1 MKLKRFDADTLNE
14 IIKYV
19 LAFVMVILIGA
30 FLVAVQGESPAIA
43 VKALFSG
50 TFGSKMAIGN
60 TLRWSIPCIMTGM
73 AAAVAFK
80 SGVINLGIEGQFYFG
95 ALAAA
100 VVGYAVELP
109 AGLHTVV
116 CILAGIAAGVLYALL
131 PALLRLL
138 LKLDEMIVTMMLN
151 YIAIL
156 LTEYITITLMG
167 ISGSF
172 IVSGACHAR
181 LTAVGEDS
189 YISRLTLEAK
199 AMKTEEQSEMIR
211 SLDKLLLVVGI
222 ALIYKYTVKGY
233 ELKQVGESIRF
244 ARVGGVKVTST
255 FISIFLLSGAISG
268 LGGSVEVLGAY
279 GKFNAG
285 FAGSLG
291 WDGVM
296 IARVAKNNP
305 FVVLLV
311 ALLWGMMKAGSLQM
325 ERMTDINRL
334 TVTLVQAIFV
344 LFITVDYAK
353 LGAGVKKL
361 VHKIKAKKSV
371 AGGKM

>member
-1 MKLKRFDADTLNE
+1 MKLKRIDADTLNE
-14 IIKYV
+14 IIKYI

-30 FLVAVQGESPAIA
+30 FLVAVQGESPATA

-95 ALAAA
+95 ALTAA

-109 AGLHTVV
+109 AGIHTLV

-151 YIAIL
+151 YIAVL
-156 LTEYITITLMG
+156 LTEYITITLMSISAVANPLSVETPKIHETAALPNLIQGTKANAG
-167 ISGSF
+167 IF
-172 IVSGACHAR
+172 I
-181 LTAVGEDS
+181 AV
-189 YISRLTLEAK
+189 
-199 AMKTEEQSEMIR
+199 
-211 SLDKLLLVVGI
+211 LVVVSI
-222 ALIYKYTVKGY
+222 ALVYKYTVKGY

-244 ARVGGVKVTST
+244 ARVGGVKVTGT
-255 FISIFLLSGAISG
+255 FISIFLLSGAIAG

-325 ERMTDINRL
+325 ERMTNINRL

-344 LFITVDYAK
+344 LFITVDYARI
-353 LGAGVKKL
+353 GEGVKKL
-361 VHKIKAKKSV
+361 VKRIRALKSTT
-371 AGGKM
+371 GGDN

>member
-1 MKLKRFDADTLNE
+1 MKLKRIDVETRYE

-19 LAFVMVILIGA
+19 LAFVMVIIIGA
-30 FLVAVQGESPAIA
+30 ILVAVQGESPKTA
-43 VKALFSG
+43 VSALISG
-50 TFGSKMAIGN
+50 TFGSTRAIGN

-80 SGVINLGIEGQFYFG
+80 SGVINLGVEGQFYFG

-100 VVGYAVELP
+100 IVGYMVQLP
-109 AGLHTVV
+109 APLHVVV
-116 CILAGIAAGVLYALL
+116 CMLAGVAAGVIYALL
-131 PALLRLL
+131 PALLRLV
-138 LKLDEMIVTMMLN
+138 LKIDEMIVTMMLN

-156 LTEYITITLMG
+156 VTEYITITLMG
-167 ISGSF
+167 IS
-172 IVSGACHAR
+172 
-181 LTAVGEDS
+181 AVANPLSVETPRIHDS
-189 YISRLTLEAK
+189 AALPILIKGTK
-199 AMKTEEQSEMIR
+199 ANAGIFVCI
-211 SLDKLLLVVGI
+211 LVVVLV
-222 ALIYKYTVKGY
+222 ALVYKYTVKGY
-233 ELKQVGESIRF
+233 ELKQVGENIRF
-244 ARVGGVKVTST
+244 ARVGGVKVNST
-255 FISIFLLSGAISG
+255 FITIFLISGAIAG

-305 FVVLLV
+305 FMVLVV
-311 ALLWGMMKAGSLQM
+311 ALLWGVMKAGSLQM
-325 ERMTDINRL
+325 ERMTAVNRL

-353 LGAGVKKL
+353 IGTVLKALPAKL
-361 VHKIKAKKSV
+361 RCKKSKE
-371 AGGKM
+371 GG

>member
-30 FLVAVQGESPAIA
+30 FLVAVQGESQVIA

-80 SGVINLGIEGQFYFG
+80 SGIINLGMEGQFYFG

-109 AGLHTVV
+109 TGLHTVV

-167 ISGSF
+167 ISAVANPLSVETPKIHDSAALPILIRGTKANAGIF
-172 IVSGACHAR
+172 IAILV
-181 LTAVGEDS
+181 
-189 YISRLTLEAK
+189 
-199 AMKTEEQSEMIR
+199 
-211 SLDKLLLVVGI
+211 VVGI

-244 ARVGGVKVTST
+244 ARVGGVKVKST

-305 FVVLLV
+305 FVVLIV

>member
-1 MKLKRFDADTLNE
+1 MKLKRIDIETRNE
-14 IIKYV
+14 VIKYI
-19 LAFVMVILIGA
+19 LAFVMVMIIGA
-30 FLVAVQGESPAIA
+30 ILVAAQGESPKAA
-43 VKALFSG
+43 VSALLSG
-50 TFGSKMAIGN
+50 TFGSQMAVGN
-60 TLRWSIPCIMTGM
+60 MLRWSIPCIMTGM

-100 VVGYAVELP
+100 IVGYMVELP
-109 AGLHTVV
+109 APFHVIV
-116 CILAGIAAGVLYALL
+116 CMLAGLVAGVLYALL
-131 PALLRLL
+131 PALMRLL
-138 LKLDEMIVTMMLN
+138 LKIDEMIVTMMLN

-156 LTEYITITLMG
+156 ITEYITIALMG
-167 ISGSF
+167 ISAVANPLSVETPKIHESATLPILIKGTKANAGIF
-172 IVSGACHAR
+172 ICIMV
-181 LTAVGEDS
+181 VV
-189 YISRLTLEAK
+189 
-199 AMKTEEQSEMIR
+199 
-211 SLDKLLLVVGI
+211 LV

-233 ELKQVGESIRF
+233 ELKQVGENIRF
-244 ARVGGVKVTST
+244 ARVGGVKVNST
-255 FISIFLLSGAISG
+255 FITIFLVSGAIAG
-268 LGGSVEVLGAY
+268 LGGSVEVVGSY

-311 ALLWGMMKAGSLQM
+311 AIFWGMMKAGSLQM
-325 ERMTDINRL
+325 ERVTDINRL

-353 LGAGVKKL
+353 VGSALSALPAKL
-361 VHKIKAKKSV
+361 HAKRIKEGEKR
-371 AGGKM
+371 